1 MPHAR
6 VADAP
11 IEDRAAY
18 SLGEVAGLTGLSVS
32 GLYLLINRRQ
42 LQSVR
47 VGGRR
52 LIRRQDLDAF
62 LGGPEPTPAPIRSTT
77 PSSGQPRK
85 APPAEPVS

>member
-6 VADAP
+6 VADVP

-32 GLYLLINRRQ
+32 GLYLLINRGQ
-42 LQSVR
+42 LRSVR

-52 LIRRQDLDAF
+52 LVRREALEELLNSFPLKRAASRERGLSSAQ
-62 LGGPEPTPAPIRSTT
+62 GRSH
-77 PSSGQPRK
+77 R
-85 APPAEPVS
+85 A

>member
-6 VADAP
+6 ISHVP

-18 SLGEVAGLTGLSVS
+18 SLGEVAGLVGMSVS
-32 GLYLLINRRQ
+32 GLYLLIGRGE

-52 LIRRQDLDAF
+52 LVTRQALNDFLRLSGNRPPPTDGARR
-62 LGGPEPTPAPIRSTT
+62 
-77 PSSGQPRK
+77 
-85 APPAEPVS
+85 

>member
-6 VADAP
+6 VANVP

-18 SLGEVAGLTGLSVS
+18 SLGEVAGLIGMSIS
-32 GLYLLINRRQ
+32 GLYLLIGRGE

-52 LIRRQDLDAF
+52 LVTRQALNDFLQLSNHTPPPTDGVRR
-62 LGGPEPTPAPIRSTT
+62 
-77 PSSGQPRK
+77 
-85 APPAEPVS
+85 